1 MIQQVDSVL
10 INQYEEVDAFRY
22 ELLMKDAIS
31 IFQLNLRTKLF
42 NSCI

>member
-10 INQYEEVDAFRY
+10 ISQQEEVDAFRY
-22 ELLMKDAIS
+22 ELLIKDSVS
-31 IFQLNLRTKLF
+31 IFQLNMQTKLF